1 MSDAGAATD
10 LLEVGA
16 VRERCANVVRAIE
29 AGGSRCFRVDR
40 SRLPG
45 TAEYVAKVTRSRYP
59 TLDIPCHSRWRH
71 FEAGG
76 VDRKRELDAMLGKA
90 SAAERARAYIDL
102 TVVSVLLDAGAGPDW
117 SYLERRSGK
126 RFGRSEGL
134 GIASFRAFM
143 AGAFSSDPKV
153 PLRVDAAGLAAL
165 DADLLAELFQ
175 ASEENPLV
183 GLPGR
188 AALMRRL
195 GQVLAS
201 EPPAFG
207 KSQRPGGLFDV
218 LSGAGASAIEAA
230 VLLRALLDGLG
241 PIWTAGQMLDG
252 VALGDSWQHPEAGGS
267 GITRGW
273 VPFHKLSQWLA
284 YSLLEPLQWGGIA
297 VVGDASLT
305 GLPEYRNGGLL
316 LDTGAIALVDESMGR
331 QSWPVGS
338 ELVVEF
344 RALTVHLLDAL
355 APLVRDE
362 LGRPD
367 LPLSCILEGGTW
379 SAGRQLAQALRG
391 GAPPLRVDSDGTVF

>member
-1 MSDAGAATD
+1 MSGTGAATD
-10 LLEVGA
+10 LLEVRA
-16 VRERCANVVRAIE
+16 VRERSANVAQAIE
-29 AGGSRCFRVDR
+29 AGRSRCFRVDR

-45 TAEYVAKVTRSRYP
+45 AAEYVAKVTRSRYP
-59 TLDIPCHSRWRH
+59 RLEIPPHSRWRH

-76 VDRKRELDAMLGKA
+76 VDRKRELDAALGKA
-90 SAAERARAYIDL
+90 TPEQRARAYIDL

-143 AGAFSSDPKV
+143 AGAFSSDPGA

-165 DADLLAELFQ
+165 DAALLAELFQ

-188 AALMRRL
+188 AALMQRL
-195 GQVLAS
+195 GQVLAGQP
-201 EPPAFG
+201 EAFG
-207 KSQRPGGLFDV
+207 NSDRPGGLFDF
-218 LSGAGASAIEAA
+218 LAGTARGPVDAA
-230 VLLRALLDGLG
+230 VLLRALLDGIG

-284 YSLLEPLQWGGIA
+284 YSLLEPLQWSGMA
-297 VVGDASLT
+297 VAGEDSLT
-305 GLPEYRNGGLL
+305 ALPEYRNGGLL
-316 LDTGAIALVDESMGR
+316 LDTGVITLLDESMAR

-344 RALTVHLLDAL
+344 RALTVHLLDEL
-355 APLVRDE
+355 APLVRTE
-362 LGRPD
+362 LGRPK